1 MVGLVPYLCCHRPT
15 HRLFPD
21 LDLPRQSHPGRTGHI
36 LCGFCWWENI
46 GKSSLFDWGYNPCLE
61 NIKIRKHTAISMI
74 LLVLLHP
81 SWIEQTCWWLQAI
94 PILFL
99 PGGEVMIVGNS
110 CKVKMKNSMSA
121 RIQLNEGLTALR
133 RPSRG
138 HRSAA
143 FNGQAWLHHGCN
155 VTSHC
160 GSDGGRWWQ
169 QACGM
174 LVKAALTYFCNM
186 SALYSE
192 IFSNSWDSTSHPCS
206 WADYWT
212 WRDHKLI
219 WLCGQ
224 H

>member
-1 MVGLVPYLCCHRPT
+1 
-15 HRLFPD
+15 
-21 LDLPRQSHPGRTGHI
+21 
-36 LCGFCWWENI
+36 
-46 GKSSLFDWGYNPCLE
+46 
-61 NIKIRKHTAISMI
+61 MI

-81 SWIEQTCWWLQAI
+81 SWIEQTCGWLQAI

-99 PGGEVMIVGNS
+99 PGGEVMIVGDS

-160 GSDGGRWWQ
+160 GSDGGSRH
-169 QACGM
+169 ACESCANILLQHVRAVFWNLFKLLRQDVKTVFMSWVLNMEGPQVD
-174 LVKAALTYFCNM
+174 LVVWTALAFTFDPCNYENWNV
-186 SALYSE
+186 SRLSINPNALC
-192 IFSNSWDSTSHPCS
+192 F
-206 WADYWT
+206 
-212 WRDHKLI
+212 
-219 WLCGQ
+219 
-224 H
+224 